1 MRDDELR
8 RRLRKLESELEAG
21 NAPLKPS
28 RPDAR
33 RGVRMRPAAAGLGM
47 AASIAATI
55 ALFLSVLPSP
65 NDGNRTARPAGGSPT
80 TSEPTPDPR
89 PATLTPDA
97 VPIEPTTLPSPA
109 NTTQPTRPPTL
120 GPATDCSVPQGEEPA
135 PDVSITAET
144 SPGQV
149 RQGQTITLRA
159 IFRNTSGST
168 IENGEGNPR
177 ADFVV
182 SDASGRV
189 VWVYSHGRAFTQEM
203 RMAQYAPGEEVAVET
218 TWNLRSCGEDGA
230 DGPEVGPGTYRVRA
244 LWAGEHGGWSG
255 FATFTVG

>member
-8 RRLRKLESELEAG
+8 RRLRKLESELESG
-21 NAPLKPS
+21 NIPLRPA

-65 NDGNRTARPAGGSPT
+65 NDGISGVRPAAGSPANDALPDDPA
-80 TSEPTPDPR
+80 PTIV
-89 PATLTPDA
+89 TPDA
-97 VPIEPTTLPSPA
+97 VPIEPGTPPSP
-109 NTTQPTRPPTL
+109 TPTVPVAPT
-120 GPATDCSVPQGEEPA
+120 GGAPAADCFTPQGKDA
-135 PDVSITAET
+135 GQGASITAET

-149 RQGQTITLRA
+149 RRGDTITLRA
-159 IFRNTSGST
+159 VFRNTGGST

-177 ADFVV
+177 ADFEVT
-182 SDASGRV
+182 DAGGSV
-189 VWVYSHGRAFTQEM
+189 VWVYSHGKAFTKEL
-203 RMAQYAPGEEVAVET
+203 RLAEYAPGEEVAVET
-218 TWNLRSCGEDGA
+218 TWNLRACGPDGA
-230 DGPEVGPGTYRVRA
+230 DGPVIDSGTYRVRA

-255 FATFTVG
+255 FASFTVG

>member
-8 RRLRKLESELEAG
+8 RRLRKLESELESG
-21 NAPLKPS
+21 NASLKPS

-65 NDGNRTARPAGGSPT
+65 NDGTSAVRPGANSPT
-80 TSEPTPDPR
+80 APDLVPPTPDPAVSD
-89 PATLTPDA
+89 PATPPTTSPTPD
-97 VPIEPTTLPSPA
+97 PTMPPPPDPEPNPSFACQPLPA
-109 NTTQPTRPPTL
+109 DKQP
-120 GPATDCSVPQGEEPA
+120 GQG
-135 PDVSITAET
+135 VSITAET

-149 RQGQTITLRA
+149 RRGETITLRA

-177 ADFVV
+177 ADFEV

-189 VWVYSHGRAFTQEM
+189 VWVYSHGRAFTQEL

-218 TWNLRSCGEDGA
+218 TWNLRGCGEDGA
-230 DGPEVGPGTYRVRA
+230 DGPEVVPGTYRVRA
-244 LWAGEHGGWSG
+244 LWAGERGGWSG
-255 FATFTVG
+255 PATFTVG